1 MKSLAEKRKEV
12 FQTIAARVPSV
23 KPNSDRR
30 NAMKSGTRDEAEGK
44 WHQVKGKVKE
54 IAGKV
59 VMNPDL
65 EAEGK
70 AESRSGDV
78 QEKIGEIKKVAG
90 K

>member
-1 MKSLAEKRKEV
+1 
-12 FQTIAARVPSV
+12 
-23 KPNSDRR
+23 
-30 NAMKSGTRDEAEGK
+30 MKSGTRDKAEGK